1 MVVRRFV
8 RCHRDHG
15 QRIVSGLLAGLALAA
30 LVSGVVREPLRARSP
45 ESTCSGTASSRR
57 LDVATDAT
65 D

>member
-8 RCHRDHG
+8 RCRRDLG
-15 QRIVSGLLAGLALAA
+15 QRSVPGLLAGLALAA
-30 LVSGVVREPLRARSP
+30 LVSGVVREPLQARSA
-45 ESTCSGTASSRR
+45 ESTCSGMARSRR